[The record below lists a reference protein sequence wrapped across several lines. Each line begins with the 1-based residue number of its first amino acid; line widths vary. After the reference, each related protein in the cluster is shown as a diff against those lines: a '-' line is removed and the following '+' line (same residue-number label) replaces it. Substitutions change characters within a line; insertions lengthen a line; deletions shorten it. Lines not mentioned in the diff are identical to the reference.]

1 MPTQPA
7 GPKNT
12 QTTGTGTKTGD
23 PTNAA
28 VPAVA
33 GGIALA
39 GIIVVRADANN
50 TEDTPL
56 FKRVLGEAVNFG
68 IVANHYEQANDLQS
82 NFATNKYSKID
93 NHGIHSD
100 LTGQGNHAGNYWITS
115 TDANLINFTGNL
127 DSEYYVTDSVASS
140 INDKSKIHIVSE
152 DQLRANVNSL
162 INTAL
167 KNGENL
173 AKQSA
178 TASVKPFFREA
189 DKYTDYTKATLD
201 TTGINADVIYVD
213 GDRAANYPV
222 LDNNGNVSYYE
233 NYLENGNLTITKKAN
248 QTIVFNFTGNTK
260 NSTNKLT
267 LGRLAV
273 KDQNNNDVK
282 PLDQTEHIIYNVQT
296 TKYSNID
303 QSELNAVLLVNNR
316 DVRIIGTGT
325 SQGWIV
331 TNGFFSNVRGEWHNI
346 YPGTENITP
355 NTTTTPTEKTGSLK
369 LTKTFNGIDDASKID
384 LSKIKFEVKGTDSRT
399 SSIDKKDISLTNNN
413 GTYSAKIENLPL
425 GEYEVTETNAD
436 ISGYKLK
443 TTYRVGSTETQKVS
457 LTSSNNDATV
467 AITNDYA
474 KKEQPTT
481 LNVSKTDL
489 TSQKEVSGAK
499 ITVYDENNKVV
510 DSWTSGGSEHDLGS
524 KLKAGSNYTIKEDG
538 APAGY
543 NYINTIN
550 LSVGKDG
557 KMTVTGTQGNFTY
570 DAKTG
575 KLIIQDQ
582 KLETKIDKTNIT
594 GDKEVPGATIEVV
607 DKTADKTVD
616 TWTSDGKG
624 PHDIGSKLKAGH
636 TYTLKETSAP
646 TGYAYTTDVTFKVDK
661 DGTIKDANGKTIDN
675 KTVLVKDE
683 ALALKVSKTDLTS
696 QKEVSG
702 AKITVYDENNKVVD
716 SWTSGGSEHD
726 LGSKLKAGSNYTI
739 KEDGA
744 PAGYNYINTINLSV
758 GKDGKMTVTGTQGN
772 FTYDAKTGKLIIQDQ
787 KLETKIDKTNITGDK
802 EVPGATIEVVDKTAD
817 KTVDTWTS
825 DGKGPHDIG
834 SKLEAGHTYTLKE
847 TSAPT
852 GYAYTTDVTFK
863 VDKDGTI
870 KDANDKTIDN
880 KIVLVKDE
888 ALALKVSKTDLTSGK
903 EVSGAKITVYDEN
916 NKVVDSWTS
925 DGSEH
930 DFGSKLT
937 AGSNYMIKE
946 DGAPAGYN
954 YINTINLS
962 VGKDGRMTV
971 TGTEGDFK
979 YDAKTGKLTI
989 QDKKLKNRV
998 YSLKMRKTENV
1009 DEKDTDK
1016 RISGSRYA
1024 MYKWTGQAASAKK
1037 RMALRAFAVKAAAA
1051 STTNLDTQ
1059 FKNLT
1064 RADITEANDWKEI
1077 VSSDTDANGE
1087 IKADSASNPDIT
1099 PGVYAFMEQTPP
1111 AGYQRTKNPAVIRLK
1126 EDGTKEMISDA
1137 NGAAVLETEGTGDA
1151 AVQFLR
1157 WRETATNVE
1166 IAKVDENGNPVKG
1179 AIMAVYDK
1187 DGKLIDSWTTDG
1199 TAHRITAKLIA
1210 GDTYT

>member
-510 DSWTSGGSEHDLGS
+510 DSWTSGGSEHDFGS

-543 NYINTIN
+543 DYINTIK

-557 KMTVTGTQGNFTY
+557 KMTVTGTEGDFKY
-570 DAKTG
+570 DAKSG

-624 PHDIGSKLKAGH
+624 PHDIGSKLK
-636 TYTLKETSAP
+636 
-646 TGYAYTTDVTFKVDK
+646 
-661 DGTIKDANGKTIDN
+661 
-675 KTVLVKDE
+675 
-683 ALALKVSKTDLTS
+683 
-696 QKEVSG
+696 
-702 AKITVYDENNKVVD
+702 
-716 SWTSGGSEHD
+716 
-726 LGSKLKAGSNYTI
+726 
-739 KEDGA
+739 
-744 PAGYNYINTINLSV
+744 
-758 GKDGKMTVTGTQGN
+758 
-772 FTYDAKTGKLIIQDQ
+772 
-787 KLETKIDKTNITGDK
+787 
-802 EVPGATIEVVDKTAD
+802 
-817 KTVDTWTS
+817 
-825 DGKGPHDIG
+825 
-834 SKLEAGHTYTLKE
+834 AGHTYTLKE

>member
-489 TSQKEVSGAK
+489 TS
-499 ITVYDENNKVV
+499 
-510 DSWTSGGSEHDLGS
+510 
-524 KLKAGSNYTIKEDG
+524 
-538 APAGY
+538 
-543 NYINTIN
+543 
-550 LSVGKDG
+550 
-557 KMTVTGTQGNFTY
+557 
-570 DAKTG
+570 
-575 KLIIQDQ
+575 
-582 KLETKIDKTNIT
+582 
-594 GDKEVPGATIEVV
+594 
-607 DKTADKTVD
+607 
-616 TWTSDGKG
+616 
-624 PHDIGSKLKAGH
+624 
-636 TYTLKETSAP
+636 
-646 TGYAYTTDVTFKVDK
+646 
-661 DGTIKDANGKTIDN
+661 
-675 KTVLVKDE
+675 
-683 ALALKVSKTDLTS
+683 
-696 QKEVSG
+696 
-702 AKITVYDENNKVVD
+702 
-716 SWTSGGSEHD
+716 
-726 LGSKLKAGSNYTI
+726 
-739 KEDGA
+739 
-744 PAGYNYINTINLSV
+744 
-758 GKDGKMTVTGTQGN
+758 
-772 FTYDAKTGKLIIQDQ
+772 
-787 KLETKIDKTNITGDK
+787 
-802 EVPGATIEVVDKTAD
+802 
-817 KTVDTWTS
+817 
-825 DGKGPHDIG
+825 
-834 SKLEAGHTYTLKE
+834 
-847 TSAPT
+847 
-852 GYAYTTDVTFK
+852 
-863 VDKDGTI
+863 
-870 KDANDKTIDN
+870 
-880 KIVLVKDE
+880 
-888 ALALKVSKTDLTSGK
+888 GK